1 MLHSYLIVDNEL
13 YISRKGISRKGISR
27 KGKYVA
33 LRTLNN
39 DNWKDPSYG

>member
-13 YISRKGISRKGISR
+13 YISRKGISR